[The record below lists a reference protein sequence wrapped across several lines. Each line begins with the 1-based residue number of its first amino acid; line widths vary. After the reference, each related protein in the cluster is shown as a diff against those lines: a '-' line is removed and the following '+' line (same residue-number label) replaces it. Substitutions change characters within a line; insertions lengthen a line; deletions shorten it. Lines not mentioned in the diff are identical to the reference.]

1 VIAPLTPRLAAT
13 VTCRVIGLGGIGQ
26 IVAVHLARFLCS
38 LRRSATLILIDGD
51 HFEQG
56 NEARMGVT
64 EYYANKA
71 EALQAELAGTC
82 ADSGVTVAPVP
93 EYVTPDSV
101 ARLVRSGPGESV
113 LLCVDNHATRNLVG
127 GHACGLR
134 DIVLVSGGN
143 DGVGPD
149 GSGTVRNG
157 TAGNVQVYVR
167 SAGTEQTPSLTRFHP
182 EIASPPD
189 RRPDEEG
196 CVEQANAAPQILFA
210 NLCAASCMLSTWW
223 LHACGGLEY
232 SELVFDISK
241 GRTAPLIPFRAGQTG
256 RPTP

>member
-1 VIAPLTPRLAAT
+1 MIAPLSPRLPDR

-26 IVAVHLARFLCS
+26 IVATHLGRFLCG

-71 EALQAELAGTC
+71 QALQAELSAAAG
-82 ADSGVTVAPVP
+82 ASEVTVAAVA
-93 EYVTPDSV
+93 EYVTPGNV
-101 ARLVRSGPGESV
+101 ARLVRSGPGENV
-113 LLCVDNHATRNLVG
+113 LLCVDNHATRNLVA

-149 GSGTVRNG
+149 GGGTVRHG

-167 SAGTEQTPSLTRFHP
+167 RAGADQTPTLTAFHP
-182 EIASPPD
+182 EIADPPD
-189 RRPDEEG
+189 HRPDEAG
-196 CVEQANAAPQILFA
+196 CGELMTSAPQILFA

-241 GRTAPLIPFRAGQTG
+241 GRTAPLLAFSPNGPA
-256 RPTP
+256 PP